1 MTTVREQNIASAI
14 DKINSGSTQ
23 HDAAERWDIPQ
34 STIYG
39 RLHGATSKTEALLH
53 ARRLSP
59 LQETFLVD
67 YYLHEEASGRAPS
80 KARIRK

>member
-14 DKINSGSTQ
+14 DEINSGSTQ

-34 STIYG
+34 STIYS
-39 RLHGATSKTEALLH
+39 RLHGATSKIEALLH
-53 ARRLSP
+53 TRRLSL
-59 LQETFLVD
+59 LQETFLIN
-67 YYLHEEASGRAPS
+67 YYLHQEASSRAPL